1 MIVLVSSKCLLLLPG
16 LTSLTFKTTP
26 AENLPLDSQPSRE
39 ATGAEPLGSGFGIT
53 ENKPP
58 SIQVQNDTE
67 VFEMDLGK
75 GKDVDVWQWWGAGG
89 ESHYSQRGQ
98 REQKNRS

>member
-1 MIVLVSSKCLLLLPG
+1 
-16 LTSLTFKTTP
+16 
-26 AENLPLDSQPSRE
+26 
-39 ATGAEPLGSGFGIT
+39 
-53 ENKPP
+53 
-58 SIQVQNDTE
+58 
-67 VFEMDLGK
+67 MDLGK